1 VKNLK
6 KLFCAGLVIYL
17 SATWRADAAYTDPTV
32 TLKVISTSSA
42 THQPVLVFQ
51 TNGPT
56 TVTLVASTNNF
67 APTNFVWS
75 QVAETNN
82 TFAATGVASFSAA
95 QTSSNQVTVTL
106 PAWGVY
112 QFQVVASDGVT
123 NASRY
128 VWVNVWPAVGAAQPN
143 VQIGRNPDIA
153 PPTSVR
159 QFSPDP
165 GPFFHPRVLFSR
177 ADWPELNRKMTN
189 AFEVRLAITNLQ
201 TALNNNFDK
210 AGSQMRTNITIYTN
224 YASGGYSG
232 TYFTNAVLPARTN
245 NASVMASDLIIG
257 HNPSGAYFDALVT
270 ACYLAWVGT
279 DPTLPHGSVAATN
292 QARFNYLATLVA
304 ATAKVEMNLNA
315 TLSGGN
321 NNSSYA
327 TGTNMATAYDMALC
341 YDFVYDWM
349 TPQQQNDT
357 RDYLYAIGY
366 GYNNTGG
373 GGISRSSVWDGHL
386 QNGDF
391 PNLADGIVLPQLAI
405 EGEEANVT
413 AAVTNAFGATL
424 PYATGAGAW
433 PYASPAAVNNLRR
446 LLNWNTDWFVSPWGF
461 IVNMVDYFQLGQN
474 ISAPAAL
481 ALARRGEDQ
490 FTTTYYYQSS
500 LAALYNIAPGED
512 GKGMRLFDH
521 HDGLP
526 FTPGPGQLNAAYI
539 VKYVYPDDPMV
550 DYVYRAFRVENEND
564 LAQAMFASDPTNTTL
579 ATVAQQKNL
588 ALTKFDPERA
598 VVVSRNGWGENDLNL
613 VFENRFDQDGHM
625 HAERNNFSLYA
636 LGRAWSSPPGY
647 HCTINDLQAT
657 VLIQNTNLISDP
669 ATAGYIA
676 QSPSSAT
683 ITTNNSWGPP
693 PPGKLVEITEDP
705 AKQWTLFAGDA
716 SPAYNFGLGTNNS
729 IDTGVTQA
737 QNAWPGLLSNLS
749 AYTQS
754 QLASTWKVQSTNYNA
769 VQYALRSVLTVRG
782 TNPYVLV
789 LDDICKDGTPQ
800 NYRWSMPCAVSF
812 GPSGGR
818 FVDANSNAIYSSLT
832 NLSGATATDITL
844 YHLIDQGTNNQ
855 KGLPRLLVRDVTEA
869 ATANQPPIFV
879 ENHPSGLGST
889 NLTYGWD
896 NNSKVFTY
904 VPSSRVLITRTNV
917 VSPSF
922 KILLYPFLSGSNT
935 PTSSWNSNNTVLTIS
950 NNSTVDAFVFNRT
963 NSDHRTRITGFT
975 RTLGHAAPALTVPT
989 NYVVT
994 ANTLAL
1000 NGQFGAAANFSVT
1013 ATDYLGSALSPV
1025 FSLPPGTVFPVGVTT
1040 VQVSAM
1046 DPLGEQTSTSF
1057 PVNVLPP
1064 PPLLWKGDGTT
1075 NAWNFSATNWILGA
1089 GQIAYAEPVSV
1100 IFDDSG
1106 SASPPI
1112 ALAQTVQPTSVIFSN
1127 VANGYTI
1134 GGTGK
1139 ISGAGNLV
1147 LATAGTVT
1155 LLTTNDYTG
1164 GTTISSGAT
1173 LQAGNGTA
1181 AGAIGSGNVTNNGTL
1196 AFNLP
1201 NTQTVA
1207 GNISG
1212 GGSLSLAGTGT
1223 LVLSNNNAHSGLTTV
1238 SGGTL
1243 QIGTGATSGSVPT
1256 NISLTGGSIVFNR
1269 TDNYSQAGF
1278 ISGTSINSSIT
1289 DSGTAA
1295 GNSLALN
1302 FSVGTNIF
1310 SSLFNNSAGTLALS
1324 AASATNIFS
1333 SRLSIASGG
1342 SVIFNGGNYQFT
1354 NDGFA
1359 NGGQSGYGTCVVS
1372 NGANVLLGV
1381 GSWINW
1387 TNLEVIGSNSVL
1399 AGNAGLTLLGNRMQV
1414 TIANGGSLATTSGSV
1429 GQGNLFGPAY
1439 NGYQSSVTVQQTG
1452 GAMSLAANKGYSLG
1466 GAAGGYTNSYALSG
1480 GTVNLLGGSSANL
1493 TLGAD
1498 TGGTGLTLFS
1508 LTGAGKLLASG
1519 TVSGSQTT
1527 GTPRQLFDF
1536 SGGMLTAGT
1545 INTTWL
1551 SSTNAPTTYG
1561 TLVNNGG
1568 MLAPGDAGTPG
1579 KTIITGNY
1587 AVSNN
1592 AAKLAIDLGGVTQA
1606 SAFQDATNKFDFVSI
1621 SGAAT
1626 LGGNLNVR
1634 LLNNFVPATNNS
1646 FTILTASGGVSGAF
1660 TNVTGNR
1667 VPLVNYSGGSF
1678 LVVTTAT
1685 SLILTNFQIAPTNPP
1700 TITGISLT
1708 ATNLII
1714 TGTNGVAGASYL
1726 VLTTTNLV
1734 LPVAS
1739 WNIIATQ
1746 QFQSGGAVNF
1756 TNPLNPNSPQLFY
1769 RLRLP

>member
-1 VKNLK
+1 M
-6 KLFCAGLVIYL
+6 KLFKNYFCLLLFGCLCATELLAGYADPAL
-17 SATWRADAAYTDPTV
+17 SVKVV
-32 TLKVISTSSA
+32 TTASGA
-42 THQPVLVFQ
+42 NQPILTLQ

-56 TVTLVASTNNF
+56 TVTLVATTTNF

-75 QVAETNN
+75 QIADTNN
-82 TFAATGVASFSAA
+82 SFATTGIANFSVA

-106 PAWGVY
+106 PAWGIY
-112 QFQVVASDGVT
+112 QFQASATDGT
-123 NASRY
+123 NTVSRY

-159 QFSPDP
+159 QFSADP

-177 ADWPELNRKMTN
+177 ADWPELNRKTTN
-189 AFEVRLAITNLQ
+189 SFEVRLAITNLQ

-224 YASGGYSG
+224 YAVGGYSG
-232 TYFTNAVLPARTN
+232 TYFTNTVFPARTN
-245 NASVMASDLIIG
+245 NAGVMASDLIIG

-270 ACYLAWVGT
+270 ACYLAWAGV
-279 DPTLPHGSVAATN
+279 DPTLPHASVAATN
-292 QARFNYLATLVA
+292 QTRFNYLATLVA

-315 TLSGGN
+315 MLSGGN
-321 NNSSYA
+321 NSSYA
-327 TGTNMATAYDMALC
+327 SGTNMANAYDMALC

-349 TPQQQNDT
+349 TTQQQNDT

-373 GGISRSSVWDGHL
+373 GGISRSSTWDGHL

-405 EGEEANVT
+405 EGEESNVT
-413 AAVTNAFGATL
+413 AAVTNAFGPTL
-424 PYATGAGAW
+424 PYATGASAW

-461 IVNMVDYFQLGQN
+461 IINMVDYFQLGQN

-500 LAALYNIAPGED
+500 LAALYNLAPGED

-526 FTPGPGQLNAAYI
+526 FTPGPGQMNAAYI

-564 LAQAMFASDPTNTTL
+564 LAQVMFASDPSNTPL

-657 VLIQNTNLISDP
+657 VLIQNTNLMSDP
-669 ATAGYIA
+669 ATAGYVG

-716 SPAYNFGLGTNNS
+716 SSAYNWGLGTNNS
-729 IDTGVTQA
+729 INTGVTQA

-754 QLASTWKVQSTNYNA
+754 QLASTWSVQSTNYNA
-769 VQYALRSVLTVRG
+769 VQYALRSVLTLRG

-789 LDDICKDGTPQ
+789 MDDICKDGTPQ

-812 GPSGGR
+812 GLSSGR
-818 FVDANSNAIYSSLT
+818 FVGTNGNSIYSSLT
-832 NLSGATATDITL
+832 NFSGATATDITL

-855 KGLPRLLVRDVTEA
+855 KGLPRLFVRDVTEA
-869 ATANQPPIFV
+869 PTAGQPPIFV
-879 ENHPSGLGST
+879 ENHPSGLGIT

-896 NNSKVFTY
+896 NNSKVFSY

-917 VSPSF
+917 ISPSF

-935 PTSSWNSNNTVLTIS
+935 PATSWASNNTVLTVS
-950 NNSTVDAFVFNRT
+950 NNGTVDAFVFSRT
-963 NSDHRTRITGFT
+963 NADHRTRITSFT
-975 RTLGHAAPALTVPT
+975 RTRGHAAPTLTVPT
-989 NYVVT
+989 NFVVT
-994 ANTLAL
+994 ANTLAAT
-1000 NGQFGAAANFSVT
+1000 GQFGAAANFSVT
-1013 ATDYLGSALSPV
+1013 ATDYLGNALSPV
-1025 FSLPPGTVFPVGVTT
+1025 FSLPPGTVFPVGANI
-1040 VQVSAM
+1040 VQVSAT
-1046 DPLGEQTSTSF
+1046 DALGEQTSLSF
-1057 PVNVLPP
+1057 PVTVLPP
-1064 PPLLWKGDGTT
+1064 PPLLWKGDGLT
-1075 NAWNFSATNWILGA
+1075 NAWNFSVTNWLLSGNPIV
-1089 GQIAYAEPVSV
+1089 YAEPSGVV
-1100 IFDDSG
+1100 FDDTG
-1106 SASPPI
+1106 SASPSI
-1112 ALAQTVQPTSVIFSN
+1112 ALAQIVQPTSVIFSN
-1127 VANGYTI
+1127 VANSYTI
-1134 GGTGK
+1134 GGAGK
-1139 ISGAGNLV
+1139 ISGFGNLF
-1147 LATAGTVT
+1147 LATPGTVT
-1155 LLTTNDYTG
+1155 LLTSNDYTG
-1164 GTTISSGAT
+1164 GTTIAASAM
-1173 LQAGNGTA
+1173 LQAGNGA
-1181 AGAIGSGNVTNNGTL
+1181 VAGAIGSGNVTNNGAL

-1201 NTQTVA
+1201 NTQTV
-1207 GNISG
+1207 GGSISG

-1223 LVLSNNNAHSGLTTV
+1223 LVLSNNNTYFGMTTV

-1243 QIGTGATSGSVPT
+1243 KIGNGATSGSVPT
-1256 NISLTGGSIVFNR
+1256 NISLTGGNLAFNR
-1269 TDNYSQAGF
+1269 ADNYTQAGVV
-1278 ISGTSINSSIT
+1278 SGASINSSIT
-1289 DSGTAA
+1289 NKSTATGNYLNLNFAA
-1295 GNSLALN
+1295 G
-1302 FSVGTNIF
+1302 TNVF
-1310 SSLFNNSAGTLALS
+1310 GSLFNNSAGTLAV
-1324 AASATNIFS
+1324 AAANATNIFS
-1333 SRLSIASGG
+1333 SRLSIAAGSTLVFNSGN
-1342 SVIFNGGNYQFT
+1342 FQFT

-1372 NGANVLLGV
+1372 NAANVLLGV

-1387 TNLEVIGSNSVL
+1387 TNLQVVGTNSVL
-1399 AGNAGLTLLGNRMQV
+1399 AGNAGLTLLGNPMQV
-1414 TIANGGSLATTSGSV
+1414 TIANGGTLATTSGSI

-1439 NGYQSSVTVQQTG
+1439 NGYQSSVTIQQSG
-1452 GAMSLAANKGYSLG
+1452 GSLLLAANKNYSMG
-1466 GAAGGYTNSYALSG
+1466 GAAGGYTNVFNLSG

-1498 TGGTGLTLFS
+1498 TGGNGLTLFS
-1508 LTGAGKLLASG
+1508 LTGTGKLLASG

-1527 GTPRQLFDF
+1527 GTPQQIFDF
-1536 SGGMLTAGT
+1536 SGGTLAVATVNATG
-1545 INTTWL
+1545 L
-1551 SSTNAPTTYG
+1551 ASTNAPTTYG
-1561 TLVNNGG
+1561 TLINNGG
-1568 MLAPGDAGTPG
+1568 TLAPGDFGTSG
-1579 KTIITGNY
+1579 KTTITGNY
-1587 AVSNN
+1587 AVSNS
-1592 AAKLAIDLGGVTQA
+1592 AAVLTIDLGGTSQA
-1606 SAFQDATNKFDFVSI
+1606 NAFTNAPNYFDFVSV
-1621 SGAAT
+1621 SGVAA
-1626 LGGNLNVR
+1626 LGGNLSVR
-1634 LLNNFVPATNNS
+1634 LINNFVPATNNS

-1660 TNVTGNR
+1660 ANVIGGR
-1667 VPLVNYSGGSF
+1667 VPVANYAGGSF

-1685 SLILTNFQIAPTNPP
+1685 SVVLTNFSVAISAPPVLS
-1700 TITGISLT
+1700 GVVLSG
-1708 ATNLII
+1708 TNLVF
-1714 TGTNGVAGASYL
+1714 TGTNGTLGGNYL
-1726 VLTTTNLV
+1726 LLSSINLALPMTN
-1734 LPVAS
+1734 
-1739 WNIIATQ
+1739 WTIISTQ
-1746 QFQSGGAVNF
+1746 QFGAGGSVNA
-1756 TNPLNPNSPQLFY
+1756 TNALNQNAPQMFY